1 MWWNRFDGTYKN
13 LGWYTSD
20 LPVFCPLKSTWKLES
35 DMILV
40 DVNEMQFFWLP
51 IGRALLNI
59 YNCSFESGVFYL
71 IIEQKTCCN
80 CLHHRFVYYHLLWRF
95 RPFVADTLVGAH
107 SDFDFWHTEFLLLL
121 LTILST
127 FLGLSLICL
136 KFNGENTYRKA
147 RWKTRI
153 GEKRCETKNG
163 VSHLVKY

>member
-1 MWWNRFDGTYKN
+1 MERIKTLADIRVTYRHLPTEIDLEAGKRYDSCGCKWNAIF
-13 LGWYTSD
+13 
-20 LPVFCPLKSTWKLES
+20 
-35 DMILV
+35 LV
-40 DVNEMQFFWLP
+40 ANW
-51 IGRALLNI
+51 
-59 YNCSFESGVFYL
+59 SG
-71 IIEQKTCCN
+71 IIEYLQLQFWVGRLLSDRWTKNMLQLFTSSF
-80 CLHHRFVYYHLLWRF
+80 CLLPLVVALQAIFS
-95 RPFVADTLVGAH
+95 VADTLVGAH